1 MLVMQSH
8 VCKTQDYTSYHMYRH
23 YDEVDDRSDSEPAT
37 CAEITSFP
45 LHIYTL
51 YPGSTFRPHP

>member
-1 MLVMQSH
+1 
-8 VCKTQDYTSYHMYRH
+8 MYRH
-23 YDEVDDRSDSEPAT
+23 YDEVDDRSGSEAAT

-51 YPGSTFRPHP
+51 YPGSTSSPSSISPPCLRP